1 MIHFEVAF
9 PIKEDAENALKWRND
24 PVTLAM
30 SFTHKAAI
38 TIEEFFPRYLKN
50 YFTIPSLPPL
60 FATVG
65 GERIALLRFDPADPV
80 KFPRSNCEISIV
92 VAPEKRNQGYG
103 SKVLLALEPLLKRQG
118 IRGVGAQILAPNTA
132 SKKTFLKSGYE
143 LIEDGDVLH
152 LEKVFRAARTPVFI
166 IAEAGS
172 NWYVE
177 GDSNG
182 LERGRQ
188 LIEAAKEAGADAVKF
203 QTFRAKDIY
212 VPNPGESD
220 YLEGQDIKE
229 LFEALEMPEEMI
241 IQMAEHC
248 KKCGIEFMSSVFS
261 PRDFALIDPLVS
273 RHKIA
278 SYEINYQELI
288 TLVAHSKKPLI
299 LSTGASAVSDIDYAV
314 SLFQNEGGGEL
325 TLLQCTAKYPAE
337 PDSMNL
343 NVIPWL
349 KARYQVKSGLSDH
362 SLDAFQAPLAAVALG
377 ATCIEKH
384 FTLSR
389 TLSGPDHGFALE
401 PQELKAMVSS
411 IRAVE
416 AMKGSSYKNILE
428 SEKELYLFCRRGIQ
442 ALHDIQPG
450 EILKI
455 NRNIAVLRPGKRSVG
470 VHPKHILEVNGK
482 KALDFIK
489 KGEGIQFLHLE
500 KR

>member
-9 PIKEDAENALKWRND
+9 PNKEDAENALKWRND
-24 PVTLAM
+24 PATLAM
-30 SFTHKAAI
+30 SFTHREAV
-38 TIEEFFPRYLKN
+38 TLEEFFPRYLKS
-50 YFTIPSLPPL
+50 YFTLPMFPPL
-60 FATVG
+60 FALVN

-80 KFPRSNCEISIV
+80 KFPRCDCEISIV

-103 SKVLLALEPLLKRQG
+103 AQVLLALDPFLKRQG
-118 IRGVGAQILAPNTA
+118 AVGIGAQIIASNTA

-143 LIEDGDVLH
+143 VIQEGDVLY
-152 LEKVFRAARTPVFI
+152 LEKVLQTKAGPVFI

-177 GDSNG
+177 GDANG
-182 LERGRQ
+182 LLRGRQ
-188 LIEAAKEAGADAVKF
+188 LIETASEAGADAVKF

-241 IQMAEHC
+241 LQMAEHC

-299 LSTGASAVSDIDYAV
+299 LSTGASSVIDIDYAA
-314 SLFQNEGGGEL
+314 SLFQNEGGGDL
-325 TLLQCTAKYPAE
+325 TLLQCTAKYPAQA
-337 PDSMNL
+337 DSMNL
-343 NVIPWL
+343 EVIPWL

-377 ATCIEKH
+377 ASCIEKH

-389 TLSGPDHGFALE
+389 KLSGPDHGFALE

-416 AMKGSSYKNILE
+416 AMKGSSYKNIQE
-428 SEKELYLFCRRGIQ
+428 SEKELYFFCRRGIQ
-442 ALHDIQPG
+442 ALHDIRPG
-450 EILKI
+450 EILEI

-470 VHPKHILEVNGK
+470 VHPKHLSEVNGK
-482 KALDFIK
+482 KALTLIK

-500 KR
+500 KG

>member
-1 MIHFEVAF
+1 MIHFEVVF
-9 PIKEDAENALKWRND
+9 PIKQDAELALKWRND

-30 SFTHKAAI
+30 SFTHREAV
-38 TIEEFFPRYLKN
+38 TLEEFFPRFLKN
-50 YFTIPSLPPL
+50 YFTLPSLPPL
-60 FATVG
+60 FAVID
-65 GERIALLRFDPADPV
+65 GERMALLRFDPADPA
-80 KFPRSNCEISIV
+80 KFPRCSCEISIV

-103 SKVLLALEPLLKRQG
+103 SKVLLALESFLSRQG
-118 IRGVGAQILAPNTA
+118 VFGMGAQILESNIA
-132 SKKTFLKSGYE
+132 SQKTFLKSGYE
-143 LIEDGDVLH
+143 LIAKGEVFH
-152 LEKVFRAARTPVFI
+152 LEKILGAKKQPVFI

-177 GDSNG
+177 GDDNG
-182 LERGRQ
+182 FERGRQ
-188 LIEAAKEAGADAVKF
+188 LIEAAKIAGADAVKF

-212 VPNPGESD
+212 VPNPGETD
-220 YLEGQDIKE
+220 YLEGKDIKD

-241 IQMAEHC
+241 FQMAEHC

-299 LSTGASAVSDIDYAV
+299 LSTGASCVTDIDWAV
-314 SLFQNEGGGEL
+314 SLFQDEGGGDL
-325 TLLQCTAKYPAE
+325 TLLQCTAKYPAL
-337 PDSMNL
+337 PNTMNL
-343 NVIPWL
+343 EVIPWL

-362 SLDAFQAPLAAVALG
+362 SLDAFQAPLSAVALG

-389 TLSGPDHGFALE
+389 KLLGPDHGFALE
-401 PQELKAMVSS
+401 PQELKAMIAS

-416 AMKGSSYKNILE
+416 EMKGSPYKNILG

-442 ALHDIQPG
+442 ALHDIRPG
-450 EILKI
+450 EILEI
-455 NRNIAVLRPGKRSVG
+455 NKNIAVLRPGKRTVG
-470 VHPKHILEVNGK
+470 LHPKYLPLVQGK
-482 KALDFIK
+482 KALSLIN